1 MSDPLIAQR
10 KDVNYDEGKIDIGV
24 LPDPLVSKAGKRITA
39 KEWDS
44 HRLELLR
51 TLSEHQFG
59 FAPTEVADLSWKVVE
74 EGIMNEGLTK
84 RQQIVVHLQTVAG
97 SRLDCFFAGEQ
108 NKVWRVSWI
117 EFSRQSLH
125 RQ

>member
-1 MSDPLIAQR
+1 MNNPLLLTYVATLAFGVLMSDPLMAQR

-24 LPDPLVSKAGKRITA
+24 LPDPLVSKAGNRITA

-44 HRLELLR
+44 HRLELLH

-74 EGIMNEGLTK
+74 EGTMNEGLTK

-97 SRLDCFFAGEQ
+97 ALD
-108 NKVWRVSWI
+108 I
-117 EFSRQSLH
+117 
-125 RQ
+125 